1 MKDKKPLIYWDFL
14 GAHKPHSG
22 LHTHMLSLKGALEG
36 KEVFPELLGE
46 GSSFYRFLLSLPLS
60 KLTCPHY
67 GSFLLKPARR
77 AVFHSFAN
85 LNTSFLFGE
94 SSFLKKVITV
104 HDLIPLLAKEKAS
117 RLSYFQ
123 FKFFLGMALESVD
136 KVLCVSSWTKACLEK
151 SYPQFS
157 EKYEVVPNGI
167 SKKIEKKNL
176 CKPRKKKGLHVLC
189 VSRFEWYK
197 RFELAL
203 DLVEADPS
211 MKLFFVTNG
220 KGKEFLESSAKERKV
235 SQRVFVFE
243 GLSEEA
249 LNKLY
254 GQCDVFL
261 HTSLYEGFCLPA
273 YESLRFLKPVVFQKG
288 HALDELGRDVSV
300 GLEPSSC
307 LKDWLLALQEAKR
320 LSEGAFFEA
329 SVSRAFASFLSWDEV
344 AEKVKEI
351 YQKV

>member
-1 MKDKKPLIYWDFL
+1 MNEEKPLIYWDFL
-14 GAHKPHSG
+14 GAHRPHSG
-22 LHTHMLSLKGALEG
+22 LHTHMLSLKGALESKG
-36 KEVFPELLGE
+36 VFPELLGE
-46 GSSFYRFLLSLPLS
+46 GRSFYRFLLSLPLS

-67 GSFLLKPARR
+67 SSFLIRPTRR

-85 LNTSFLFGE
+85 LNTSFLFE
-94 SSFLKKVITV
+94 KNPFLKKVLTV
-104 HDLIPLLAKEKAS
+104 HDLIPLLAKQKAS
-117 RLSYFQ
+117 CLSYFQ
-123 FKFFLGMALESVD
+123 FKFFLEKALGSVD
-136 KVLCVSSWTKACLEK
+136 KVLCVSSWTKTSLEK

-167 SKKIEKKNL
+167 LKKIEKKIL
-176 CKPRKKKGLHVLC
+176 CEPPKKKGLHVLC

-211 MKLFFVTNG
+211 MKLFFVTNR
-220 KGKEFLESSAKERKV
+220 KGKEFLESSSKERNI
-235 SQRVFVFE
+235 SHRVFIFE
-243 GLSEEA
+243 GLSEKV
-249 LNKLY
+249 LNNLY

-288 HALDELGRDVSV
+288 HALDELGTDVSV
-300 GLEPSSC
+300 ALEPFSC
-307 LKDWLLALQEAKR
+307 VKDWLLALQEAKK
-320 LSEGAFFEA
+320 LSEASFFES
-329 SVSRAFASFLSWDEV
+329 SVRRAFASLLSWEEV
-344 AEKVKEI
+344 AVKVREI